1 MGYLHSKMN
10 RSRTTTSDG
19 NIVARLTSRSIA
31 GHTFHIQV
39 HQHYGFEFP
48 LVLHDQ
54 SCIRRI
60 CQSATLARRVCS
72 KLERILVGLCSCV
85 FDDRR
90 ELPFPDK
97 VEPCLRALPLLNWFR
112 SPCHCKLCRPDGR
125 LVGMLRWLR
134 KIRQWALYTQREICC
149 CTSSHLEMLE

>member
-1 MGYLHSKMN
+1 MN

-19 NIVARLTSRSIA
+19 NIVARLTSRSIT
-31 GHTFHIQV
+31 GLTLPIQV
-39 HQHYGFEFP
+39 HQHYEFEFH
-48 LVLHDQ
+48 LVLRDD

-60 CQSATLARRVCS
+60 CESATLARRVCS
-72 KLERILVGLCSCV
+72 QLERGLVGLCSCV
-85 FDDRR
+85 FGDRR
-90 ELPFPDK
+90 ELPFPGK
-97 VEPCLRALPLLNWFR
+97 VEPSLRALPLLNWFR